1 MYAAPWKPSDPIVLA
16 SGNPHKLEEMN
27 DLLGGK
33 LTLLSLSA
41 AAAQRGVAVHE
52 PAEPGLT
59 FEANA
64 AIKAMSYAQQLG
76 MPCLADDSGLEIDA
90 LGGRPGVISSHYC
103 TDGAEVG
110 MTRAQRDTANN
121 QRVLR
126 ELDAVPP
133 AQRAARF
140 VCVLCIAVP
149 PRAEGPEGAEGP
161 ERSGVL
167 PQVIASIRGTFDG
180 RIGIAG
186 EVPRGSNGF
195 GYDPLFL
202 VGPDFVRTSAE
213 MSATE
218 KNRLSHRAV
227 AAAKLVEWASKFPAP

>member
-1 MYAAPWKPSDPIVLA
+1 MPAAPWKPSDPIVLA

-27 DLLGGK
+27 DLLQGK
-33 LTLLSLSA
+33 LTLLSLEA
-41 AAAQRGVAVHE
+41 AALQRGINVHE

-64 AIKAMSYAQQLG
+64 AIKAISYAQQLA

-90 LGGRPGVISSHYC
+90 LHGRPGVISSHYC

-110 MTRAQRDTANN
+110 MTRTQRDTANN

-126 ELDAVPP
+126 EMDGEAP
-133 AQRAARF
+133 ALRTARF

-149 PRAEGPEGAEGP
+149 SLAEREPE
-161 ERSGVL
+161 
-167 PQVIASIRGTFDG
+167 VIASIRGTFDG
-180 RIGIAG
+180 RIGEAG
-186 EVPRGSNGF
+186 EVPRGANGF

-202 VGPDFVRTSAE
+202 VGPGFVRTSAE
-213 MSATE
+213 MSAVE

-227 AAAKLVEWASKFPAP
+227 AAAKLVEWVRGR

>member
-1 MYAAPWKPSDPIVLA
+1 MSASHWNPSQPLVLA

-27 DLLGGK
+27 ELLAGK
-33 LTLLSLSA
+33 LQLVSLSVA
-41 AAAQRGVAVHE
+41 AKQRGITVHE

-64 AIKAMSYAQQLG
+64 AIKAISYAQQLG

-103 TDGAEVG
+103 TDGAEAG
-110 MTRAQRDTANN
+110 MSRAERDMANN

-126 ELDAVPP
+126 ELEAVPP
-133 AQRAARF
+133 AIRAARF

-149 PRAEGPEGAEGP
+149 SSAGGP
-161 ERSGVL
+161 
-167 PQVIASIRGTFDG
+167 PQVITSIRGTFDG
-180 RIGIAG
+180 RIGVAE
-186 EVPRGSNGF
+186 EVPRGANGF

-202 VGPDFVRTSAE
+202 VSPDFVRTSAE
-213 MSATE
+213 MSAAE
-218 KNRLSHRAV
+218 KNRVSHRAV
-227 AAAKLVEWASKFPAP
+227 AAAKLVEWVSKFPAP